1 MTPVTGDL
9 IAAEHLD
16 ELTAAMANLTSA
28 LETEPTETEILEAV
42 CAEAVRAVPGADM
55 ASITAIRDREAET
68 AAATDDRAVRIDRVQ
83 YAAGEGPCLQAAA
96 TGEIVRVPLATAG
109 RVWPEFT
116 EYARSLG
123 VGSYLA
129 APLRVDEQLGG
140 ALNLFG
146 SGDHGFAET
155 DSQLLQLYTTI
166 VSFGL
171 RTTRRYHRARQR
183 TAELEAA
190 MRSRAV
196 IEQAK
201 GILMAVH
208 RITADDAM
216 KRLIA
221 ESQHTNVKLRD
232 VAARFVA
239 GLSSSGDFPR

>member
-1 MTPVTGDL
+1 MTGDP
-9 IAAEHLD
+9 IPSEHLD
-16 ELTAAMANLTSA
+16 ELTAAMADLTGA
-28 LETEPTETEILEAV
+28 LETEPSEQEILEAV

-55 ASITAIRDREAET
+55 ASITAIRDGEPET
-68 AAATDDRAVRIDRVQ
+68 AASTDERAVDIDRVQ
-83 YAAGEGPCLQAAA
+83 YAAGEGPCLRAAE
-96 TGEIVRVPLATAG
+96 TGEIVRLPLATAG
-109 RVWPEFT
+109 ALWPEFT
-116 EYARSLG
+116 QHALSLG

-129 APLRVDEQLGG
+129 APLRVDDTLAG

-146 SGDHGFAET
+146 YGGHGFAET
-155 DSQLLQLYTTI
+155 DSRLLRLYTTI

-183 TAELEAA
+183 AAELEKA
-190 MRSRAV
+190 MSSRAV

-208 RITADDAM
+208 GISADEAM

-232 VAARFVA
+232 IAARFVE
-239 GLSSSGDFPR
+239 GLSGT

>member
-1 MTPVTGDL
+1 MTGEP
-9 IAAEHLD
+9 IPPEHLD
-16 ELTAAMANLTSA
+16 ELTAAMADLTSVLDA
-28 LETEPTETEILEAV
+28 EPGEAEILDAV
-42 CAEAVRAVPGADM
+42 CAEAVRVIPGADM
-55 ASITAIRDREAET
+55 ASITAIRDGEPET
-68 AAATDDRAVRIDRVQ
+68 AAFTDDRAVEIDRVQ
-83 YAAGEGPCLQAAA
+83 YAAGEGPCLRAAE
-96 TGEIVRVPLATAG
+96 TGEVVRLPLATAG
-109 RVWPEFT
+109 AVWPEFT
-116 EYARSLG
+116 GHARRLG

-129 APLRVDEQLGG
+129 APLRVDDRLAG

-146 SGDHGFAET
+146 YGDHGFAET
-155 DSQLLQLYTTI
+155 DSRLLRLYTTI

-171 RTTRRYHRARQR
+171 RTTRRYHQARQR
-183 TAELEAA
+183 AGDLETA

-208 RITADDAM
+208 RISAEDAM

-239 GLSSSGDFPR
+239 ELSTTDARA

>member
-1 MTPVTGDL
+1 MTGDP
-9 IAAEHLD
+9 IPSEQLD
-16 ELTAAMANLTSA
+16 ELTAAMADLTRS
-28 LETEPTETEILEAV
+28 LETEPSEAEILDAV

-55 ASITAIRDREAET
+55 ASITAIRDGRPET
-68 AAATDDRAVRIDRVQ
+68 AASTDDRAVEIDRVQ
-83 YAAGEGPCLQAAA
+83 YAAGEGPCLRAAE
-96 TGEIVRVPLATAG
+96 TGEIVRLPLATAG
-109 RVWPEFT
+109 ALWPEFT
-116 EYARSLG
+116 QHALSLG

-129 APLRVDEQLGG
+129 APLRVDGTLAG

-146 SGDHGFAET
+146 YGGHGFAET
-155 DSQLLQLYTTI
+155 DSRMLRLYTTI

-183 TAELEAA
+183 AAELETA
-190 MRSRAV
+190 MSSRAV

-208 RITADDAM
+208 GITADDAM

-232 VAARFVA
+232 VATRFVESLSA
-239 GLSSSGDFPR
+239 G

>member
-1 MTPVTGDL
+1 MTGEP
-9 IAAEHLD
+9 IPPEHLD
-16 ELTAAMANLTSA
+16 ELTAAMADLTGA
-28 LETEPTETEILEAV
+28 LEAEPAEAEILDAV
-42 CAEAVRAVPGADM
+42 CAEAVRAIPGADM
-55 ASITAIRDREAET
+55 ASITAIRDGEPTT
-68 AAATDDRAVRIDRVQ
+68 AASTDDRAVAIDRAQ
-83 YAAGEGPCLQAAA
+83 YAAGAGPCLRAAA

-109 RVWPEFT
+109 ADWPEFT
-116 EYARSLG
+116 ARAQELG

-129 APLRVDEQLGG
+129 APLPVDERLSG

-146 SGDHGFAET
+146 YGDHGFAET
-155 DSQLLQLYTTI
+155 DSRLLQLYTTV

-183 TAELEAA
+183 ATELEVA

-208 RITADDAM
+208 RISADDAM
-216 KRLIA
+216 KRLVT

-232 VAARFVA
+232 VATRFVEE
-239 GLSSSGDFPR
+239 LSSAESR

>member
-1 MTPVTGDL
+1 MTGDP
-9 IAAEHLD
+9 IPSEHLD
-16 ELTAAMANLTSA
+16 ELTAAMADLTRA
-28 LETEPTETEILEAV
+28 LETEPSEAEILDAV

-55 ASITAIRDREAET
+55 ASITAIRDGEPET
-68 AAATDDRAVRIDRVQ
+68 AAFTDERAVEIDGVQ
-83 YAAGEGPCLQAAA
+83 YAAGDGPCLRAAES
-96 TGEIVRVPLATAG
+96 GEIVRLPLATAG
-109 RVWPEFT
+109 ALWPEFT
-116 EYARSLG
+116 AHARSLG

-129 APLRVDEQLGG
+129 APLRVDGALAG

-146 SGDHGFAET
+146 FGDHGFAET
-155 DSQLLQLYTTI
+155 DSRLLRLYTTI

-183 TAELEAA
+183 TTELEAA
-190 MRSRAV
+190 MHSRAV

-208 RITADDAM
+208 GITADDAM

-232 VAARFVA
+232 VAARFVESLSA
-239 GLSSSGDFPR
+239 G

>member
-1 MTPVTGDL
+1 MTGEP
-9 IAAEHLD
+9 IPPEHFD
-16 ELTAAMANLTSA
+16 ELTAAMADLATA
-28 LETEPTETEILEAV
+28 LETEPSESEILQAV

-55 ASITAIRDREAET
+55 ASITAIRDGEPET
-68 AAATDDRAVRIDRVQ
+68 AASTDDRAVDIDRVQ
-83 YAAGEGPCLQAAA
+83 YEAGEGPCLRAAE
-96 TGEIVRVPLATAG
+96 TGEIVRLPLATAG
-109 RVWPEFT
+109 AVWPEFT
-116 EYARSLG
+116 SYARGQG

-129 APLRVDEQLGG
+129 APLRVDDALAG

-146 SGDHGFAET
+146 YGDHGFAET
-155 DSQLLQLYTTI
+155 DSRLLALYTTI

-171 RTTRRYHRARQR
+171 RSTRRYLTARR
-183 TAELEAA
+183 RVAELETA
-190 MRSRAV
+190 MSSRAV

-232 VAARFVA
+232 VAARFVE
-239 GLSSSGDFPR
+239 GLSSAD

>member
-1 MTPVTGDL
+1 VTGDP
-9 IAAEHLD
+9 IPSEHLD
-16 ELTAAMANLTSA
+16 ELTAAMADLTRA
-28 LETEPTETEILEAV
+28 LETEPSEDDILDAV

-55 ASITAIRDREAET
+55 ASITAIREGEPET
-68 AAATDDRAVRIDRVQ
+68 AAFTDERAVEIDGVQ
-83 YAAGEGPCLQAAA
+83 YAAGDGPCLRAAES
-96 TGEIVRVPLATAG
+96 GEIVRLPLATAG
-109 RVWPEFT
+109 ALWPEFT
-116 EYARSLG
+116 GHALSLG

-129 APLRVDEQLGG
+129 APLRVDGTLAG

-146 SGDHGFAET
+146 FGDHGFAET
-155 DSQLLQLYTTI
+155 DSQLLRLYTTI

-183 TAELEAA
+183 TTELEAA
-190 MRSRAV
+190 MHSRAV

-208 RITADDAM
+208 GITADDAM

-232 VAARFVA
+232 VAARFVESLSA
-239 GLSSSGDFPR
+239 G